1 MKSRPQPAYE
11 KSVFINCPFDPQFQN
26 LLLAIVFAVT
36 ANGFVPRSARETE
49 GNAEP
54 RFLRI
59 LQAMSRS
66 KYSIHDLSRFTGEG
80 IDNVA
85 RFNMP
90 LELGIACALRFVR
103 ERSARSH
110 NWLVLVPEGFAYQK
124 FVSDLSG
131 FDPGRHSQ
139 TVESVIREVSS
150 WLKLQED
157 VTEPVPSA
165 LRIYQAFATFQTQ
178 VAGLR
183 SEALE
188 KESWADL
195 VQAASR
201 FAPSAEV

>member
-11 KSVFINCPFDPQFQN
+11 KSVFINCPFDPQFQD

-103 ERSARSH
+103 
-110 NWLVLVPEGFAYQK
+110 
-124 FVSDLSG
+124 
-131 FDPGRHSQ
+131 
-139 TVESVIREVSS
+139 
-150 WLKLQED
+150 
-157 VTEPVPSA
+157 
-165 LRIYQAFATFQTQ
+165 
-178 VAGLR
+178 
-183 SEALE
+183 
-188 KESWADL
+188 
-195 VQAASR
+195 
-201 FAPSAEV
+201 